1 MHTLIHSQGGFFSSR
16 IKQYIFTI
24 YFNHRFAILDAES
37 IILWSQRLHW
47 HLAYKIVQFDMNV
60 GEFYKTLSIDYNKLL
75 TTCEDYNV
83 IIGVGNDSNYMKFH
97 AHSCIL
103 RARSPYFY
111 SALSKEWVKRNEE
124 GFILF
129 EKPNIDPKIFQCILE
144 YIYGGMIDLNDYEP
158 TFILDLITASDE
170 LILTELCKFS
180 QDFLIKVQDKWIRE
194 NPVEI
199 LTHSTAFHLES
210 CKELIDYCLE
220 IICDNPSLIF
230 EIQNYDDSK
239 WVEEDLFELE
249 IILKNCVPLIRIDLI
264 SCKELPIELKPFQRM
279 LTKNNSFID
288 DNSNSTIIK
297 WRHAAI
303 LSKWI
308 DRQETLY
315 RKSSHTFP
323 VLSRIRKDH
332 HGMALFCADV
342 RGPSF
347 GCHDLWM
354 PNFNNLSLRCASKRS
369 YYEKTI
375 IDTRKFDV
383 EEYEVFQVIDNKVN

>member
-1 MHTLIHSQGGFFSSR
+1 
-16 IKQYIFTI
+16 
-24 YFNHRFAILDAES
+24 
-37 IILWSQRLHW
+37 
-47 HLAYKIVQFDMNV
+47 MNE
-60 GEFYKTLSIDYNKLL
+60 GEYYKTLSIDFNKLL

-83 IIGVGNDSNYMKFH
+83 IIGVGNDVDYMKFH

-124 GFILF
+124 GLIIF
-129 EKPNIDPKIFQCILE
+129 EKPNIHPKIFQCILK

-158 TFILDLITASDE
+158 IISNYEKRLMI
-170 LILTELCKFS
+170 
-180 QDFLIKVQDKWIRE
+180 QDG
-194 NPVEI
+194 
-199 LTHSTAFHLES
+199 
-210 CKELIDYCLE
+210 
-220 IICDNPSLIF
+220 
-230 EIQNYDDSK
+230 SK
-239 WVEEDLFELE
+239 WVEEDLIELE

-264 SCKELPIELKPFQRM
+264 SCKELPIELQPFQRM
-279 LTKNNSFID
+279 LTKNDSFID
-288 DNSNSTIIK
+288 DNSSDLYSDENLMCKSLLLSHRMPSIYPIDSTIIK

-303 LSKWI
+303 ISKWI
-308 DRQETLY
+308 DRQDALY
-315 RKSSHTFP
+315 HSFIFSFGDGKNLNQA

-332 HGMALFCADV
+332 DGMALFCADV

-354 PNFNNLSLRCASKRS
+354 PNFNNLSLRCTSKSS

-383 EEYEVFQVIDNKVN
+383 EEYE

>member
-1 MHTLIHSQGGFFSSR
+1 
-16 IKQYIFTI
+16 
-24 YFNHRFAILDAES
+24 
-37 IILWSQRLHW
+37 
-47 HLAYKIVQFDMNV
+47 MNV

-194 NPVEI
+194 NPVSLWNHIINWGIEQI
-199 LTHSTAFHLES
+199 NKSRISNYEKKLLTR
-210 CKELIDYCLE
+210 
-220 IICDNPSLIF
+220 
-230 EIQNYDDSK
+230 DDSK

-288 DNSNSTIIK
+288 DNSSMLYSGEKLMCKSLFLSPRMSSIYPIDSTIIK

-315 RKSSHTFP
+315 P